1 MRPTEPGKSGHMQDI
16 GTVTFLKR
24 GVNRWRRKTV
34 KGRRRG
40 RQTEEPKSDND
51 EIGTRIREDTE
62 MDNRCKSQKEQ
73 IMKLKV
79 GQ

>member
-1 MRPTEPGKSGHMQDI
+1 MRSTEPGRVVICG
-16 GTVTFLKR
+16 TFLNR

-40 RQTEEPKSDND
+40 RQTEEPKGDDD
-51 EIGTRIREDTE
+51 EIGTQIREDTE
-62 MDNRCKSQKEQ
+62 MDNRCNSQKEQ
-73 IMKLKV
+73 IIV

>member
-1 MRPTEPGKSGHMQDI
+1 MCSTEPGKSGHMQDI
-16 GTVTFLKR
+16 GTFLNR

-40 RQTEEPKSDND
+40 RQTEEPKSDDD